1 MKRSPG
7 SKSGHRGGRS
17 PGRGQTAKYLTAL
30 TRDEGFILWA
40 RLHPLDHRMEPMTGL
55 ASKTTWASRRGLSGN
70 KANKEAEHQASE
82 AEA

>member
-1 MKRSPG
+1 MSTVKRSPG
-7 SKSGHRGGRS
+7 SKSGHRGGRR

-30 TRDEGFILWA
+30 TRDEGFILRA
-40 RLHPLDHRMEPMTGL
+40 RLHPLDHRMKPMTGPF
-55 ASKTTWASRRGLSGN
+55 SRRLSGN